1 MVYPEV
7 IHGMFVDLRSIT
19 LDDAEFSYNI
29 RADKRNRD
37 TVGQLAPS
45 LEAQK
50 DFIRWQMQEPN
61 DYYFVV
67 LNKKGER
74 IGLVGIYDIRGDIGE
89 FGREVNVGEPAEIME
104 VGIVL
109 ATFCINVL
117 HLKKISYV
125 IYANNV
131 THLSTIKKRGGNYK
145 KIVERNGIKAFYF
158 EQSLETETIGAK
170 KVRLTLE
177 RLYKKVKHN
186 NSQNRSK
193 L

>member
-19 LDDAEFSYNI
+19 LDDAEFSYKI

-50 DFIRWQMQEPN
+50 DLIRWQMQEPN

-74 IGLVGIYDIRGDIGE
+74 IGLYGVYDIHDGMAE
-89 FGREVNVGEPAEIME
+89 VGREVNVGEPTETME
-104 VGIVL
+104 VGIL
-109 ATFCINVL
+109 IGDFCRNVL
-117 HLKKISYV
+117 GLSKVCFV
-125 IYANNV
+125 IYANNPKHISDAV
-131 THLSTIKKRGGNYK
+131 KRGVILSKKMVRGNK
-145 KIVERNGIKAFYF
+145 DVIYF
-158 EQSLETETIGAK
+158 EQDLSQQNEVSKKIKSL
-170 KVRLTLE
+170 LTKM
-177 RLYKKVKHN
+177 YKKSI
-186 NSQNRSK
+186 NS
-193 L
+193 

>member
-74 IGLVGIYDIRGDIGE
+74 IGLYGVYDIHDGMAE
-89 FGREVNVGEPAEIME
+89 VGREVNIGEPTETME
-104 VGIVL
+104 VGFLV
-109 ATFCINVL
+109 ADFCKNVL
-117 HLKKISYV
+117 GISKVCFVIYENNIHRIREVQKTAKFVKRVQRGNHVALCFECNLIETNPSREKAKFLLKRMYEKHLKRIEHGTK
-125 IYANNV
+125 
-131 THLSTIKKRGGNYK
+131 
-145 KIVERNGIKAFYF
+145 
-158 EQSLETETIGAK
+158 
-170 KVRLTLE
+170 
-177 RLYKKVKHN
+177 
-186 NSQNRSK
+186 
-193 L
+193 

>member
-67 LNKKGER
+67 LNKNGER
-74 IGLVGIYDIRGDIGE
+74 IGLYGVYDIHDGMAE
-89 FGREVNVGEPAEIME
+89 VGREVNVGEPTEIME
-104 VGIVL
+104 VGFLVADFCREVL
-109 ATFCINVL
+109 KLKRTCFVIYENNIHRISEVRKTATF
-117 HLKKISYV
+117 
-125 IYANNV
+125 
-131 THLSTIKKRGGNYK
+131 IKRVKRGVHTALCFECNLEEK
-145 KIVERNGIKAFYF
+145 NPAREKAKF
-158 EQSLETETIGAK
+158 LLK
-170 KVRLTLE
+170 
-177 RLYKKVKHN
+177 RLYKKQFQKG
-186 NSQNRSK
+186 
-193 L
+193 

>member
-29 RADKRNRD
+29 RANKRNRE

-74 IGLVGIYDIRGDIGE
+74 IGLVGIYDIQGDVGE
-89 FGREVNVGEPAEIME
+89 YGREVNIGEPAEIME
-104 VGIVL
+104 VGIVM
-109 ATFCINVL
+109 ACFCVNVL
-117 HLKKISYV
+117 HLKKICYV

-131 THLSTIKKRGGNYK
+131 GNINNAQKRGGVFLK
-145 KIVERNGIKAFYF
+145 EIERSGKRSFYF
-158 EQSLETETIGAK
+158 EQSLEIETDGAK
-170 KVRLTLE
+170 KVRLALE
-177 RLYKKVKHN
+177 RLYHKHKN
-186 NSQNRSK
+186 
-193 L
+193 

>member
-19 LDDAEFSYNI
+19 LEDAEFSYNI

-45 LEAQK
+45 LEAQR
-50 DFIRWQMQEPN
+50 DFIRWQMQEPD

-74 IGLVGIYDIRGDIGE
+74 IGLVGIYDIHGEIGE
-89 FGREVNVGEPAEIME
+89 YGREVNIGEPTEIME

-109 ATFCINVL
+109 GKFCINVL
-117 HLKKISYV
+117 HLKRICYV
-125 IYANNV
+125 IYANN
-131 THLSTIKKRGGNYK
+131 TSNINNAKKRGGTFIK
-145 KIVERNGIKAFYF
+145 KLDRNGCEALYF
-158 EQSLETETIGAK
+158 EQNLCEESAGNRKT
-170 KVRLTLE
+170 RLILE
-177 RLYKKVKHN
+177 RLFAKNK
-186 NSQNRSK
+186 
-193 L
+193 

>member
-89 FGREVNVGEPAEIME
+89 FGREVNIGEPAEIME

>member
-50 DFIRWQMQEPN
+50 EYIRWQMQEPN

-74 IGLVGIYDIRGDIGE
+74 IGLIGAYNLQNDMIE
-89 FGREVNVGEPAEIME
+89 VGREVIVGEPTESME
-104 VGIVL
+104 TELLIND
-109 ATFCINVL
+109 FCRNVL
-117 HLKKISYV
+117 NLKRTCGVVYTNNKHHLNEVKKKNKFIKT
-125 IYANNV
+125 IQRGGHEAMLFEFDLLPENQ
-131 THLSTIKKRGGNYK
+131 TELKIKKM
-145 KIVERNGIKAFYF
+145 
-158 EQSLETETIGAK
+158 
-170 KVRLTLE
+170 LE
-177 RLYKKVKHN
+177 RLYKK
-186 NSQNRSK
+186 QQQ

>member
-29 RADKRNRD
+29 RADKRNRE

-74 IGLVGIYDIRGDIGE
+74 IGLIGAYDLQGDMIE
-89 FGREVNVGEPAEIME
+89 VGREVNVGEPTETMEAELLIDDFCKYVLNLKRTCGVVYSDNKRHLNE
-104 VGIVL
+104 VRKKNKFIKIVQ
-109 ATFCINVL
+109 
-117 HLKKISYV
+117 
-125 IYANNV
+125 
-131 THLSTIKKRGGNYK
+131 RGGR
-145 KIVERNGIKAFYF
+145 EALYF
-158 EQSLETETIGAK
+158 EYDLYSENKTVLRIRQMLK
-170 KVRLTLE
+170 RLFDKQ
-177 RLYKKVKHN
+177 RLGCF
-186 NSQNRSK
+186 
-193 L
+193 LF

>member
-29 RADKRNRD
+29 RADKRNCE

-74 IGLVGIYDIRGDIGE
+74 IGLYGVYDIRGDIAE
-89 FGREVNVGEPAEIME
+89 VGREVNIGEPTEIME
-104 VGIVL
+104 VGFLV
-109 ATFCINVL
+109 ADFCKNILGMSKVCF
-117 HLKKISYV
+117 V
-125 IYANNV
+125 IYENNAHRISEV
-131 THLSTIKKRGGNYK
+131 RKTAKFVKKVQRG
-145 KIVERNGIKAFYF
+145 EHTALYF
-158 EQSLETETIGAK
+158 ECDLDEANPARDKAK
-170 KVRLTLE
+170 ILLK
-177 RLYKKVKHN
+177 RLYEKHH
-186 NSQNRSK
+186 
-193 L
+193 

>member
-29 RADKRNRD
+29 RADKRNCE

-74 IGLVGIYDIRGDIGE
+74 IGLIGAYDLHDGMIEI
-89 FGREVNVGEPAEIME
+89 GREVVVGEPTESME
-104 VGIVL
+104 TELIIID
-109 ATFCINVL
+109 FCKNVL
-117 HLKKISYV
+117 KLKRSCGVVYTNNKQHINEVSKKAKFIKTVVRNGHEAMYFEVDLSAENKTELKIKKI
-125 IYANNV
+125 
-131 THLSTIKKRGGNYK
+131 
-145 KIVERNGIKAFYF
+145 
-158 EQSLETETIGAK
+158 
-170 KVRLTLE
+170 LE
-177 RLYKKVKHN
+177 RLHKKQAV
-186 NSQNRSK
+186 
-193 L
+193 

>member
-89 FGREVNVGEPAEIME
+89 FGREVNIGEPAEIME

-186 NSQNRSK
+186 NSQK
-193 L
+193 QE

>member
-19 LDDAEFSYNI
+19 LDDAEFSFNI

-74 IGLVGIYDIRGDIGE
+74 IGLYGVYDIHDGMAE
-89 FGREVNVGEPAEIME
+89 VGREVNVGEPTEIME
-104 VGIVL
+104 VGLLV
-109 ATFCINVL
+109 ADFCRNVL
-117 HLKKISYV
+117 RLKRTCFVVYE
-125 IYANNV
+125 NNV
-131 THLSTIKKRGGNYK
+131 HHLSDVKKNSTFVK
-145 KIVERNGIKAFYF
+145 KVVRSGHEALYFEDDLNVERA
-158 EQSLETETIGAK
+158 SLRKIRQMLG
-170 KVRLTLE
+170 
-177 RLYKKVKHN
+177 RLYKKSLTLTKG
-186 NSQNRSK
+186 
-193 L
+193 

>member
-29 RADKRNRD
+29 RADKRNRE

-50 DFIRWQMQEPN
+50 DFIRKQMQEPN

-74 IGLVGIYDIRGDIGE
+74 IGLIGAYDLQGDAIE
-89 FGREVNVGEPAEIME
+89 VGREVNVGEPTESMEAELLINDFCKN
-104 VGIVL
+104 VL
-109 ATFCINVL
+109 KLKRTYGVVYSNNKRHLNEIRKRAQCINTIQRSGHEAICFEYDL
-117 HLKKISYV
+117 YAENKIDIKTRQMLK
-125 IYANNV
+125 
-131 THLSTIKKRGGNYK
+131 
-145 KIVERNGIKAFYF
+145 
-158 EQSLETETIGAK
+158 Q
-170 KVRLTLE
+170 
-177 RLYKKVKHN
+177 LYEKQ
-186 NSQNRSK
+186 QNR
-193 L
+193 

>member
-45 LEAQK
+45 LEAQR
-50 DFIRWQMQEPN
+50 DFIRRQMQEPN

-74 IGLVGIYDIRGDIGE
+74 IGLIGAYNLQNDIIE
-89 FGREVNVGEPAEIME
+89 VGREVIVGEPTESME
-104 VGIVL
+104 TELLIND
-109 ATFCINVL
+109 FCRNVL
-117 HLKKISYV
+117 NLKRTYGVVYSNNTHHLNDVRKKAKYIKTLQRGENE
-125 IYANNV
+125 AMLFEFDL
-131 THLSTIKKRGGNYK
+131 LSENKTEL
-145 KIVERNGIKAFYF
+145 KIRKIL
-158 EQSLETETIGAK
+158 EQ
-170 KVRLTLE
+170 
-177 RLYKKVKHN
+177 LYKKQQHT
-186 NSQNRSK
+186 
-193 L
+193 

>member
-67 LNKKGER
+67 LNKNGER
-74 IGLVGIYDIRGDIGE
+74 IGLYGVYDIHDDIAE
-89 FGREVNVGEPAEIME
+89 VGREVNVGEPTERME
-104 VGIVL
+104 VGLLVADFCRDVL
-109 ATFCINVL
+109 KLKRTCFVVYENNVHHISDVKKSATF
-117 HLKKISYV
+117 
-125 IYANNV
+125 
-131 THLSTIKKRGGNYK
+131 IKL
-145 KIVERNGIKAFYF
+145 VERGNCKALYF
-158 EQSLETETIGAK
+158 ENDLNAESKTNIRVRKMLQRLSAK
-170 KVRLTLE
+170 
-177 RLYKKVKHN
+177 N
-186 NSQNRSK
+186 N

>member
-19 LDDAEFSYNI
+19 LDDAEFSYDI
-29 RADKRNRD
+29 RAEKRNRD

-67 LNKKGER
+67 LNKKGKR
-74 IGLVGIYDIRGDIGE
+74 IGLIGAYNLQGDMIE
-89 FGREVNVGEPAEIME
+89 VGREVIVGEPTESME
-104 VGIVL
+104 TELLIND
-109 ATFCINVL
+109 FCRNVL
-117 HLKKISYV
+117 KLKRTCGVVYS
-125 IYANNV
+125 NNV
-131 THLSTIKKRGGNYK
+131 HHLNEVKKKNKFIKSIQRGGR
-145 KIVERNGIKAFYF
+145 EAMLF
-158 EQSLETETIGAK
+158 EFDLQSENQIES
-170 KVRLTLE
+170 KVRKMLE
-177 RLYKKVKHN
+177 LLYKKQQHL
-186 NSQNRSK
+186 NS

>member
-67 LNKKGER
+67 INK
-74 IGLVGIYDIRGDIGE
+74 
-89 FGREVNVGEPAEIME
+89 
-104 VGIVL
+104 
-109 ATFCINVL
+109 TCC
-117 HLKKISYV
+117 V
-125 IYANNV
+125 IYANNLK
-131 THLSTIKKRGGNYK
+131 HISDAK
-145 KIVERNGIKAFYF
+145 KIGGQFIRMEKRSGHDALYF
-158 EQSLETETIGAK
+158 EQDLTYDNNVIKKIKKSLQM
-170 KVRLTLE
+170 
-177 RLYKKVKHN
+177 LYKGA
-186 NSQNRSK
+186 

>member
-50 DFIRWQMQEPN
+50 DFIRWQMQKPN

-74 IGLVGIYDIRGDIGE
+74 IGLIGAYNLQGNIIE
-89 FGREVNVGEPAEIME
+89 VGREVNVGEPTEVME
-104 VGIVL
+104 VKILIRDFCRKILGVDRISGVVYMNNKKRISDAIKLGGQNMNVIKRGENEVL
-109 ATFCINVL
+109 YFEFDLVNEDNSV
-117 HLKKISYV
+117 KKIKRLLE
-125 IYANNV
+125 NF
-131 THLSTIKKRGGNYK
+131 KKRN
-145 KIVERNGIKAFYF
+145 AD
-158 EQSLETETIGAK
+158 
-170 KVRLTLE
+170 
-177 RLYKKVKHN
+177 
-186 NSQNRSK
+186 
-193 L
+193 

>member
-29 RADKRNRD
+29 RADKKNRD

-67 LNKKGER
+67 LNKKFTGYKFFP
-74 IGLVGIYDIRGDIGE
+74 LYVQDIAAIK
-89 FGREVNVGEPAEIME
+89 PA
-104 VGIVL
+104 
-109 ATFCINVL
+109 N
-117 HLKKISYV
+117 
-125 IYANNV
+125 
-131 THLSTIKKRGGNYK
+131 
-145 KIVERNGIKAFYF
+145 
-158 EQSLETETIGAK
+158 
-170 KVRLTLE
+170 
-177 RLYKKVKHN
+177 
-186 NSQNRSK
+186 
-193 L
+193 

>member
-29 RADKRNRD
+29 RADMRNRD
-37 TVGQLAPS
+37 TVGQLASS

-74 IGLVGIYDIRGDIGE
+74 IGLIGAYDLHDDMIE
-89 FGREVNVGEPAEIME
+89 VGREVNIGEPTEIME
-104 VGIVL
+104 VDFLIRK
-109 ATFCINVL
+109 FCKEILNIHKTCCV
-117 HLKKISYV
+117 V
-125 IYANNV
+125 YANNPKQ
-131 THLSTIKKRGGNYK
+131 IKNVLRRGAIEKSKVNRSGHEA
-145 KIVERNGIKAFYF
+145 IYF
-158 EQSLETETIGAK
+158 EQNIDVSNATLNRISEMLK
-170 KVRLTLE
+170 KLH
-177 RLYKKVKHN
+177 KKLL
-186 NSQNRSK
+186 SE
-193 L
+193 

>member
-74 IGLVGIYDIRGDIGE
+74 IGLYGVYNIHDE
-89 FGREVNVGEPAEIME
+89 MAEVGREVNVGEPTEIME
-104 VGIVL
+104 VGLLV
-109 ATFCINVL
+109 ADFCRNVL
-117 HLKKISYV
+117 KLKRTCFVIYENNVHRLSEVKKSASFVKNVKRGNHNALYFESDLIAENTSSKKI
-125 IYANNV
+125 
-131 THLSTIKKRGGNYK
+131 KRLL
-145 KIVERNGIKAFYF
+145 
-158 EQSLETETIGAK
+158 EQ
-170 KVRLTLE
+170 
-177 RLYKKVKHN
+177 LYKKDLTLTKGLKWN
-186 NSQNRSK
+186 
-193 L
+193 

>member
-74 IGLVGIYDIRGDIGE
+74 IGLFGVYDIHDSIAE
-89 FGREVNVGEPAEIME
+89 TGREVNIGEPME
-104 VGIVL
+104 SMETVILVQR
-109 ATFCINVL
+109 FCRDILGLNKV
-117 HLKKISYV
+117 YGV
-125 IYANNV
+125 IYANNKKHISDAIKSGGQNQ
-131 THLSTIKKRGGNYK
+131 HLVQRSGHDAYYFEYDLLQENPAMRKIKKLLEKVYLSRK
-145 KIVERNGIKAFYF
+145 RNAY
-158 EQSLETETIGAK
+158 EQ
-170 KVRLTLE
+170 
-177 RLYKKVKHN
+177 
-186 NSQNRSK
+186 
-193 L
+193 

>member
-74 IGLVGIYDIRGDIGE
+74 IGLIGVYDMHDGMIE
-89 FGREVNVGEPAEIME
+89 LGREVNIGEPMETME
-104 VGIVL
+104 VGL
-109 ATFCINVL
+109 LMGDFCRNIL
-117 HLKKISYV
+117 HISKICFV
-125 IYANNV
+125 IYANNPK
-131 THLSTIKKRGGNYK
+131 HISDSIKKGACFKKKVLRGSHDAY
-145 KIVERNGIKAFYF
+145 YF
-158 EQSLETETIGAK
+158 EQDLSLQNEISQKIK
-170 KVRLTLE
+170 KLLTKM
-177 RLYKKVKHN
+177 YQKSI
-186 NSQNRSK
+186 NS
-193 L
+193 

>member
-74 IGLVGIYDIRGDIGE
+74 IGLYGVYDIHDGMAE
-89 FGREVNVGEPAEIME
+89 VGREVNVGEPTERME
-104 VGIVL
+104 VGLLVADFCRDVL
-109 ATFCINVL
+109 KLNRTYFVV
-117 HLKKISYV
+117 YE
-125 IYANNV
+125 NNV
-131 THLSTIKKRGGNYK
+131 HHLSDVKKNSTFVRKVIRSGHN
-145 KIVERNGIKAFYF
+145 ALYF
-158 EQSLETETIGAK
+158 EDDLNEVSPSTRKIRQMLEK
-170 KVRLTLE
+170 LYRKSLTLT
-177 RLYKKVKHN
+177 KG
-186 NSQNRSK
+186 
-193 L
+193 

>member
-74 IGLVGIYDIRGDIGE
+74 IGLYGVYDIHDGMAE
-89 FGREVNVGEPAEIME
+89 VGREVNVGEPTEIME
-104 VGIVL
+104 VGLLV
-109 ATFCINVL
+109 ADFCRNVL
-117 HLKKISYV
+117 RLKRTCFV
-125 IYANNV
+125 IYENNL
-131 THLSTIKKRGGNYK
+131 HRLSEVKKNSTFIKKVKRGCHD
-145 KIVERNGIKAFYF
+145 ALYF
-158 EQSLETETIGAK
+158 ESDLDEENPVSKRT
-170 KVRLTLE
+170 RLLLE
-177 RLYKKVKHN
+177 RLYKKSLTLTKG
-186 NSQNRSK
+186 
-193 L
+193 

>member
-29 RADKRNRD
+29 RADKCNRE

-74 IGLVGIYDIRGDIGE
+74 IGLYGVYDIHGDMAEI
-89 FGREVNVGEPAEIME
+89 GREVNVGEPTEIME
-104 VGIVL
+104 VGFLVADFCRDVL
-109 ATFCINVL
+109 K
-117 HLKKISYV
+117 LKRTSFV
-125 IYANNV
+125 IYENNIHRISEV
-131 THLSTIKKRGGNYK
+131 KKTATYVKDVQRGGH
-145 KIVERNGIKAFYF
+145 RALYF
-158 EQSLETETIGAK
+158 ESDLYAK
-170 KVRLTLE
+170 TPVCEKAKLLLK
-177 RLYKKVKHN
+177 RLYEKGIT
-186 NSQNRSK
+186 
-193 L
+193 

>member
-1 MVYPEV
+1 VDMVYPEV

-50 DFIRWQMQEPN
+50 EYIRWQMQEPN

-74 IGLVGIYDIRGDIGE
+74 IGLIGAYNLQNDMIE
-89 FGREVNVGEPAEIME
+89 VGREVIVGEPTESME
-104 VGIVL
+104 TELLIND
-109 ATFCINVL
+109 FCRNVL
-117 HLKKISYV
+117 NLKRTCGVVYTNNKHHLNEVKKKNKFIKT
-125 IYANNV
+125 IQRGGHEAMLFEFDL
-131 THLSTIKKRGGNYK
+131 LSENQTELKIKKM
-145 KIVERNGIKAFYF
+145 
-158 EQSLETETIGAK
+158 
-170 KVRLTLE
+170 LE
-177 RLYKKVKHN
+177 RLYKK
-186 NSQNRSK
+186 Q
-193 L
+193 

>member
-7 IHGMFVDLRSIT
+7 IHGLFVDLRSIT

-74 IGLVGIYDIRGDIGE
+74 IGLIGAYNLQGNVIE
-89 FGREVNVGEPAEIME
+89 VGREVNIGEPTETME
-104 VGIVL
+104 TKFLIRDFCRHVLGLNKICGIAYVD
-109 ATFCINVL
+109 N
-117 HLKKISYV
+117 KKRISDAKKMGGVEVERVNRGGREGLYFEFDLTNDSDS
-125 IYANNV
+125 IKR
-131 THLSTIKKRGGNYK
+131 IKKLLTGMNCK
-145 KIVERNGIKAFYF
+145 KTKE
-158 EQSLETETIGAK
+158 SL
-170 KVRLTLE
+170 
-177 RLYKKVKHN
+177 
-186 NSQNRSK
+186 
-193 L
+193 

>member
-45 LEAQK
+45 LDAQK

-74 IGLVGIYDIRGDIGE
+74 IGLYGVYDIHDGMAE
-89 FGREVNVGEPAEIME
+89 VGREVNVGEPTEIME
-104 VGIVL
+104 VGFLVADFCREVL
-109 ATFCINVL
+109 K
-117 HLKKISYV
+117 LKRTCFV
-125 IYANNV
+125 IYENNIHRISEV
-131 THLSTIKKRGGNYK
+131 RKTASFIKGVKRG
-145 KIVERNGIKAFYF
+145 EHTALYF
-158 EQSLETETIGAK
+158 ECNLEEENPTREKAK
-170 KVRLTLE
+170 FLLK
-177 RLYKKVKHN
+177 RLYKKTI
-186 NSQNRSK
+186 SK
-193 L
+193 G

>member
-74 IGLVGIYDIRGDIGE
+74 IGLYGVYDIHDGMAE
-89 FGREVNVGEPAEIME
+89 VGREVNIGEPTEIME
-104 VGIVL
+104 VGLLVRD
-109 ATFCINVL
+109 FCKNVL
-117 HLKKISYV
+117 HLKNTCFV
-125 IYANNV
+125 IYANNLKHISDSV
-131 THLSTIKKRGGNYK
+131 KTGADFKGRIQRSGREAL
-145 KIVERNGIKAFYF
+145 YF
-158 EQSLETETIGAK
+158 EQNLYNEPAGVKKLKILLQKLNNRRSL
-170 KVRLTLE
+170 
-177 RLYKKVKHN
+177 
-186 NSQNRSK
+186 
-193 L
+193 

>member
-50 DFIRWQMQEPN
+50 EYIRWQMQEPN

-74 IGLVGIYDIRGDIGE
+74 IGLIGAYDLQGDLIE
-89 FGREVNVGEPAEIME
+89 VGREVNIGEPTESMEAELLICD
-104 VGIVL
+104 
-109 ATFCINVL
+109 FCKNVL
-117 HLKKISYV
+117 KLKRTSGVVYSNNKQHISEV
-125 IYANNV
+125 QKKAKF
-131 THLSTIKKRGGNYK
+131 IKTVQRGGH
-145 KIVERNGIKAFYF
+145 EALYF
-158 EQSLETETIGAK
+158 ESDLYAENSTVLKI
-170 KVRLTLE
+170 RRMLE
-177 RLYKKVKHN
+177 RLYKK
-186 NSQNRSK
+186 QQK

>member
-1 MVYPEV
+1 MIYPEV

-37 TVGQLAPS
+37 TVGQLAQS

-74 IGLVGIYDIRGDIGE
+74 IGLYGAYNIRDGMAE
-89 FGREVNVGEPAEIME
+89 LGREVNVGEPTEIME
-104 VGIVL
+104 VSLLVADFCRDVL
-109 ATFCINVL
+109 KLNRICSVV
-117 HLKKISYV
+117 YE
-125 IYANNV
+125 NNV
-131 THLSTIKKRGGNYK
+131 HHLSDVKKKSTFVK
-145 KIVERNGIKAFYF
+145 KVVRSGHNALYF
-158 EQSLETETIGAK
+158 EDDLNEESSSSRKIRQM
-170 KVRLTLE
+170 LE
-177 RLYKKVKHN
+177 RLYKK
-186 NSQNRSK
+186 K
-193 L
+193 LTLTKG